1 MKKNY
6 IMWLI
11 GGAALYFLT
20 RKKETTGSAPAATP
34 EDIDLSPA
42 QPQTTAPGSGN
53 VAQGPGGSTGGPIV
67 ETNQS
72 YTFSA

>member
-6 IMWLI
+6 IMWLL

-20 RKKETTGSAPAATP
+20 RKKETTGPGPAARPEDVDLSPTTSAPAP
-34 EDIDLSPA
+34 
-42 QPQTTAPGSGN
+42 GN
-53 VAQGPGGSTGGPIV
+53 VAPGPGGSTGGPIL

>member
-6 IMWLI
+6 IMWLL

-20 RKKETTGSAPAATP
+20 RKKETTGTAPAAKPEDVDLSPTTSAPAP
-34 EDIDLSPA
+34 
-42 QPQTTAPGSGN
+42 GN
-53 VAQGPGGSTGGPIV
+53 VSPGPGGSTGGPIV
-67 ETNQS
+67 ETNQA